1 MSIKTKTMTAAAL
14 AALAVPAAALADG
27 SERSAEAHKKNSE
40 RKAQKTTPKTRAFVV
55 QGVGVTG
62 VLPVA
67 DKKLNG
73 ALTLDPTSANK
84 HARKVLD
91 TDGLTKAELKSTKTV
106 TFGET
111 GDAVLV
117 RYVGLPAD
125 SALQATDRVKVIG
138 KVARSGDKSTINIR
152 KITVKRET
160 EENQS
165 EAATTEQKSG
175 ERS

>member
-40 RKAQKTTPKTRAFVV
+40 RKAQKTTPKSKAFVV
-55 QGVGVTG
+55 QGVSLSGLAVDG
-62 VLPVA
+62 
-67 DKKLNG
+67 DKKLTG

-91 TDGLTKAELKSTKTV
+91 TDGLTKTELRSTKTV
-106 TFGET
+106 SFGET
-111 GDAVLV
+111 GDAVVL
-117 RYVGLPAD
+117 RYVGLQSTDAIQP
-125 SALQATDRVKVIG
+125 TDRVKVIG
-138 KVARSGDKSTINIR
+138 KVARDGKINIR

-165 EAATTEQKSG
+165 EAAKTEQKSG